1 MSGQCWA
8 VLGLCWADGGSF
20 GGLYGLPWRFLEGKN
35 NPQRESLCVEGYFGS
50 LVETMSGQCWAV
62 LGLCWAHVGSFDG
75 LFGVPWSFLRAE
87 KNLREACP
95 VEGFLGLFSA
105 PITWAQHRPQIDQH
119 WPDIGPALV
128 NDTQRNDCI
137 IRILMMRSF
146 PWPMLS
152 NVRSMLG
159 PCWGIWWASWGF
171 MEVSWWEKRLTT
183 PNETIA
189 S

>member
-20 GGLYGLPWRFLEGKN
+20 GGLYRLPWRFLEGKN
-35 NPQRESLCVEGYFGS
+35 NPNGKACALRVILGHLLRLCRANVEPFWVYVGPTLGHLMGFLGFHGAFC
-50 LVETMSGQCWAV
+50 GQK
-62 LGLCWAHVGSFDG
+62 
-75 LFGVPWSFLRAE
+75 

-171 MEVSWWEKRLTT
+171 MEVS
-183 PNETIA
+183 
-189 S
+189 